1 MNRSSSSA
9 TTPASPSFGALSISA
24 PHPYP
29 SVFHQFPRPVLL
41 LAMLLMA
48 AGMLVPTFAPDVAAQ
63 DDAGTGAQQVY
74 VVPIQGTI
82 EPGISSFLDR
92 SLDEAAEAGAVYVVL
107 DINTPGGRL
116 DTVLQMRDMILNS
129 PVPVVAYVNREAFSA
144 GALITIASDEI
155 YMAPAGVF
163 GAATP
168 VLGGT
173 GETAD
178 EKTVSAV
185 RSTFRATA
193 EEKGRDPAIAEA
205 MVDPAVAID
214 GLDTATT
221 LLTLTTEQALEWDYA
236 DGVAADIPAV
246 LASLGVADATVTTMT
261 LSPIEHFVRWITD
274 PVFASLLIT
283 GGLFLIIADALFAG
297 FGVAALAGVASLGL
311 FFWGHLLA
319 GLAGWED
326 LVLIALGIVLIGV
339 EIFVIPG
346 FGIAGIAGLVALA
359 GGLILSMTGRGIGN
373 FEVTDEVI
381 RAGWVVAISLGLVA
395 AAVIGFSILAPR
407 LTGNSTRAHRGFS
420 WLALAATVDD
430 GNQRTL
436 RKEPA
441 KPGWVV
447 RMTGGQG
454 VLERGDLHMP
464 DGPDQGPGT
473 GPDAHRRH

>member
-9 TTPASPSFGALSISA
+9 SPPSFGALSISA
-24 PHPYP
+24 PYPGLSFMQQIPHP
-29 SVFHQFPRPVLL
+29 VRLFALLVMALGVLL
-41 LAMLLMA
+41 
-48 AGMLVPTFAPDVAAQ
+48 PSFAPDAAAQ
-63 DDAGTGAQQVY
+63 ADPAPSAGEVY
-74 VVPIQGTI
+74 IVPIQGTI
-82 EPGISSFLDR
+82 EPGIANFLER
-92 SLDEAAEAGAVYVVL
+92 SLEEAADAGATYVVL

-116 DTVLQMRDMILNS
+116 DSVLQMRDMILDS

-144 GALITIASDEI
+144 GALITIASEQI
-155 YMAPAGVF
+155 YLAPAAVF

-168 VLGGT
+168 VLGGS

-193 EEKGRDPAIAEA
+193 EETGRDPLIAEA
-205 MVDPAVAID
+205 MVDPAVVVE
-214 GLDTATT
+214 GLDSSTT
-221 LLTLTTEQALEWDYA
+221 LLTLSTEQALQWDYA
-236 DGVAADIPAV
+236 NGVAADMPAV
-246 LASLGVADATVTTMT
+246 LESLGVANATITEMS
-261 LSPIEHFVRWITD
+261 LSPIEHVVRWITD

-326 LVLIALGIVLIGV
+326 LVLIALGIILIGV

-346 FGIAGIAGLVALA
+346 FGLAGMSGLVALA

-373 FEVTDEVI
+373 FEWTDTAI
-381 RAGWVVAISLGLVA
+381 RAGWVVAISLGMVVVLL
-395 AAVIGFSILAPR
+395 IGFSILAPR
-407 LTGNSTRAHRGFS
+407 ITGNSTRAHRGFS
-420 WLALAATVDD
+420 WLALSATVDERND
-430 GNQRTL
+430 RGSPRA
-436 RKEPA
+436 PA

-464 DGPDQGPGT
+464 DGPNQGPGT
-473 GPDAHRRH
+473 GPDARHD